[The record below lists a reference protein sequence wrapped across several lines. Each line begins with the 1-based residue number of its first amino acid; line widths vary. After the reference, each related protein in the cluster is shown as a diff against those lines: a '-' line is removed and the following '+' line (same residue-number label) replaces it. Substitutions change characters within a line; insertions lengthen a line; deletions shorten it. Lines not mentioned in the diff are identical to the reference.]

1 MYNIDFTEYDRTFS
15 KNAVILEKCSFR
27 DNDCVLKFEVFKLL
41 WNYQLKIQKQQIIVQ
56 RRNLKSRLFKELN
69 QPIDY
74 TPKYTFKR

>member
-1 MYNIDFTEYDRTFS
+1 M
-15 KNAVILEKCSFR
+15 C
-27 DNDCVLKFEVFKLL
+27 LL
-41 WNYQLKIQKQQIIVQ
+41 LIGQ

>member
-1 MYNIDFTEYDRTFS
+1 MYNIDFTEYDQTFS

-27 DNDCVLKFEVFKLL
+27 DNVTIRLYYFLEVSPPL
-41 WNYQLKIQKQQIIVQ
+41 IGQ

-74 TPKYTFKR
+74 TPKYPFKR

>member
-1 MYNIDFTEYDRTFS
+1 MSIIYLSFQINS
-15 KNAVILEKCSFR
+15 ILEA
-27 DNDCVLKFEVFKLL
+27 LHLLMVFNRNHLTSGHVPH
-41 WNYQLKIQKQQIIVQ
+41 IGQ